1 MVYYKC
7 TNACYFKVKYII
19 KQNLLDILFNRS
31 LKEKTENY
39 CHYICLKELQMEN
52 IKRNGRW
59 GFCPVFG
66 MTEFCSTLFS
76 FINLLTN
83 IFSFKFFLEPNL
95 YNLKIRNVFELQSYI
110 QNAAFVSSTLFHIHE
125 NCATRFMDYFCAVLV
140 LLFAL
145 YMSLMRILLI
155 FDLEYKFRKFL
166 KSIFV
171 SYFIYHLIRMS
182 AKEFDYVYNKISCII
197 IIALT
202 FMFHINIYMY
212 YKQFLYAKYLIF
224 FTLIFFVAGYIE
236 IQDIPPYSYILD
248 SHAIWHFF
256 GILSTPFYVKFWGD
270 DIKHHRLLYNNIKM
284 KKKKKT
290 NHIKLFKH

>member
-66 MTEFCSTLFS
+66 MTEFS
-76 FINLLTN
+76 
-83 IFSFKFFLEPNL
+83 
-95 YNLKIRNVFELQSYI
+95 
-110 QNAAFVSSTLFHIHE
+110 FVSSTLFHIHE
-125 NCATRFMDYFCAVLV
+125 NCATRFMDYFCAVL
-140 LLFAL
+140 
-145 YMSLMRILLI
+145 
-155 FDLEYKFRKFL
+155 
-166 KSIFV
+166 
-171 SYFIYHLIRMS
+171 
-182 AKEFDYVYNKISCII
+182 
-197 IIALT
+197 
-202 FMFHINIYMY
+202 
-212 YKQFLYAKYLIF
+212 
-224 FTLIFFVAGYIE
+224 
-236 IQDIPPYSYILD
+236 DIPPYSYILD

-284 KKKKKT
+284 KKKKKQT
-290 NHIKLFKH
+290 ILNCLNNDL